1 MPIEPTPLRD
11 PSAVEGAAGRTLF
24 VRSSVP
30 IPPHAGRACTPPPAA
45 LTAVCCAQLGTVLL
59 TLPLRDRL
67 LTARVT
73 PDERANR
80 PTTTTQSCGRSRRRA
95 GTPRV
100 REGGP
105 PCRRRSPNAPPP
117 RSLALPHPRRHLR
130 RSQRH
135 RRPIPKLTPSPP
147 ATSRHR
153 RHIAA
158 ERGLPLTVTPSPWTI
173 SPTRR

>member
-1 MPIEPTPLRD
+1 MHAGLTNRQGCGGLT
-11 PSAVEGAAGRTLF
+11 AATRIVSPRLSL
-24 VRSSVP
+24 VRSWS
-30 IPPHAGRACTPPPAA
+30 ACAPPPAA

-117 RSLALPHPRRHLR
+117 RSPALPHPRRHLR

-135 RRPIPKLTPSPP
+135 RRPIPKFTPSPP

-173 SPTRR
+173 SPTHR

>member
-1 MPIEPTPLRD
+1 MPKHTPLFRSHFDCAEVTLTSWPSIRYRHVMPIEPTPLRD

-30 IPPHAGRACTPPPAA
+30 IPPHAGRACTPPLAA

-105 PCRRRSPNAPPP
+105 PCRRRCQSRLLRDHPPLFT
-117 RSLALPHPRRHLR
+117 SYA
-130 RSQRH
+130 
-135 RRPIPKLTPSPP
+135 TAAVPSASAVPF
-147 ATSRHR
+147 
-153 RHIAA
+153 
-158 ERGLPLTVTPSPWTI
+158 PS
-173 SPTRR
+173 